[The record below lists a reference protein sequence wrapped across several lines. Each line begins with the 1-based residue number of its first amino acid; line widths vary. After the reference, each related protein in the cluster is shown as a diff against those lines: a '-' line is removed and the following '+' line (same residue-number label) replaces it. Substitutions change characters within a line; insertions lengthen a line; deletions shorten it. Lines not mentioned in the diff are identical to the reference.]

1 MTHSTLCQRCVDEH
15 GNHNSLKATSVQR
28 MIGTWGPAQILANC
42 ARNTLFSQ
50 LKSLALQAQKCT
62 SVHVPDSGGFHG
74 ARLQTFRV
82 LQWFWMQSSLA
93 WMWFWPNFLEFPLFV
108 QFKAIASGSLDWHK
122 YFFQSAVDPVLRH
135 WERSR
140 SLYPEIPPGDIPWSA
155 LVTSSWNFGVSQDNS
170 KHIRS
175 QMMSQ
180 WHVINHK
187 LHYIKLRLYNQS
199 VGWAGPLDTWLKND
213 EYLNI

>member
-1 MTHSTLCQRCVDEH
+1 MTNSTLCQRCLDEH

-28 MIGTWGPAQILANC
+28 MIGIWGPAQILANC

-74 ARLQTFRV
+74 ARLQTFLCV
-82 LQWFWMQSSLA
+82 LKWFWMQSSLA
-93 WMWFWPNFLEFPLFV
+93 WMWFWPNFLKVSLFV

-155 LVTSSWNFGVSQDNS
+155 LVTSSWIFGVSRSNS
-170 KHIRS
+170 TY
-175 QMMSQ
+175 M
-180 WHVINHK
+180 
-187 LHYIKLRLYNQS
+187 
-199 VGWAGPLDTWLKND
+199 
-213 EYLNI
+213 